1 MIMKN
6 AIGVAVFE
14 KYDTLEKY
22 AMSKGCSPDNIP
34 ASYKAHQNIKLWV
47 YYRLERPEGYRRQVL
62 ICSLSGPDKPIPVNG
77 ELYDVRWHELV
88 KFLAI
93 FGYKPVSNARIRN

>member
-14 KYDTLEKY
+14 KYGTLEKY

-34 ASYKAHQNIKLWV
+34 ARYKAPQSVKLWV
-47 YYRLERPEGYRRQVL
+47 YYRWERPEGYRRQVFV
-62 ICSLSGPDKPIPVNG
+62 CSLSGPDKPIPVNG
-77 ELYDVRWHELV
+77 ELYDVRWNELV
-88 KFLAI
+88 KFLGT
-93 FGYKPVSNARIRN
+93 FGYKLVSSAKIRN